1 MLFLLPARARPE
13 FNECRN
19 KTKKLNS
26 NQLVELPDAIG
37 QLTGLKALLLHN
49 NQLTALPES
58 IVALTNLGHLSL
70 LDNPPLIRSAQSAA
84 VSGVAPTTRSS
95 RYYYYYFDYCRRSLN
110 RSVSNRLEL

>member
-70 LDNPPLIRSAQSAA
+70 LDNPPLIPSAQSAA
-84 VSGVAPTTRSS
+84 VQAWLQAREDSPTCN
-95 RYYYYYFDYCRRSLN
+95 YLYD
-110 RSVSNRLEL
+110 EDDEDDDAW